1 MSTENNTKPK
11 RRWLRTLIASVVA
24 IVLVLVSIVGLN
36 IYQLIQQLNAEAV
49 TVYSTDGSKYEI
61 PSSAEI
67 AGELNILLIG
77 SDDRQ
82 DQGGNFGKP
91 GELNAD
97 VIMLLHVSA
106 DRKNAVAVSF
116 PRDLM
121 VPIPSCQD
129 PEGGEPSEAIEF
141 GQINSTLEIG
151 GPNCV
156 LQTIQG
162 ITGIDIP
169 HLGVIDFK
177 GVVGMSEALGGVE
190 VCVAV
195 PIRDSKTNLYLDAG
209 YHTLE
214 GLDALQF
221 LRTRYGV
228 GDGSDIAR
236 ISNQQVFLSALVRK
250 VKTEG
255 VLTNPVRLYSLA
267 DAAASNMQL
276 SEGLAN
282 LDVMVQMA
290 RTLNDVDLEKI
301 SFVQVPIYYLT
312 DEDEGRVGLLA
323 EQSEMLFAQLRNDQP
338 VLIEDGNSEA
348 SAITKSVPANPGD
361 SLDGITPEVIDG
373 VTGTNAAAED
383 ICSE

>member
-1 MSTENNTKPK
+1 MSTENTPK
-11 RRWLRTLIASVVA
+11 LRRKWLRTLVASVVA
-24 IVLVLVSIVGLN
+24 IALVLVSIVGIN
-36 IYQLIQQLNAEAV
+36 VFQLIRELNAEAV
-49 TVYSTDGSKYEI
+49 AVYSSDGSKYEI
-61 PSSAEI
+61 PNSTEI

-82 DQGGNFGKP
+82 DQGGNFGKA
-91 GELNAD
+91 GDLNAD

-129 PEGGEPSEAIEF
+129 PEGGEPSDAIEF

-190 VCVAV
+190 VCVAK
-195 PIRDSKTNLYLDAG
+195 PIRDPNTKLYLDAG
-209 YHTLE
+209 YHNIE
-214 GLDALQF
+214 GLEALQF

-228 GDGSDIAR
+228 GDGSDISR

-290 RTLNDVDLEKI
+290 RTLNDVNLEKI
-301 SFVQVPIYYLT
+301 SFVQVPIYYLA
-312 DEDEGRVGLLA
+312 DENEGRVGLLA
-323 EQSEMLFAQLRNDQP
+323 EESELLFKQLRTDEP
-338 VLIEDGNSEA
+338 IVIEQGETEA
-348 SAITKSVPANPGD
+348 SAITKSVPVNPGG
-361 SLDGITPEVIDG
+361 SSDGITPEVIAG
-373 VTGTNAAAED
+373 VTGTNAATED
-383 ICSE
+383 VCP